1 MAIFDLHVH
10 TTVGSSDSSLSPD
23 QLIERAAALNID
35 GVCLT
40 EHSGGWDINNLQKHF
55 PTNDLIVIGAL
66 EVATDMGHVLVF
78 GMNSYVTGMNQITE
92 LRKIV
97 DRVGG
102 VMIAAHPFR
111 NFFNTTNNT
120 TNLVFH
126 GMTGSNPSDT
136 SIIEHPLFDM
146 VDDIEVINGGNTDRE
161 NQFAFDVSHQL
172 NMRGLGGSDAH
183 SLHGL
188 GRYVTTL
195 NGDIKNESE
204 LIECLRTKSFE
215 AGKLLGRKHKKKS
228 QEYNDSI

>member
-1 MAIFDLHVH
+1 MAVFDLHVH
-10 TTVGSSDSSLSPD
+10 TTIGSSDSNLSPD
-23 QLIERAAALNID
+23 QIIERAVALDID

-40 EHSGGWDINNLQKHF
+40 EHSGGWDSNNLQKHF
-55 PTNDLIVIGAL
+55 PMNDLIVIGAL

-111 NFFNTTNNT
+111 NFFNTNNNV
-120 TNLVFH
+120 TNLVFQE
-126 GMTGSNPSDT
+126 MAGSTPSDV
-136 SIIEHPLFDM
+136 SIIDHPLFNI

-161 NQFAFDVSHQL
+161 NQFASEVSHQL
-172 NMRGLGGSDAH
+172 NMSGLGGSDAH

-188 GRYVTTL
+188 GRYITTL
-195 NGDIKNESE
+195 NGDIKNESQ
-204 LIECLRTKSFE
+204 LIECLRTKSFK
-215 AGKLLGRKHKKKS
+215 AGKLLSRKHEGKS
-228 QEYNDSI
+228 LEYNDSI